1 MSEDRTAGQAG
12 SAAGTTTAGGG
23 PRARTRRAVV
33 TGASSGIGAASVAAL
48 RADGW
53 DVVAVARREDRLREV
68 AGRTGAT
75 YVVADVTS
83 DDDVVRLVE
92 QVVTEG
98 PVDALVNVAGGAL
111 GVDRVGEADLDQWR
125 RMYELNVLGTVRV
138 VQEFLPALR
147 DAEGTVVVITS
158 TAAHEPYEGGG
169 GYVAAK
175 TAERA
180 VARTL
185 RFELLGE
192 PVRVVDIAPGMVQTE
207 EFSLVRYG
215 GDQAKADAVYAGVPG
230 PLTADDVAE
239 AVRWTLSL
247 PPHVDVDEL
256 VIRPRAQASAQRVD
270 RHA

>member
-1 MSEDRTAGQAG
+1 MSEDGTAGQAG
-12 SAAGTTTAGGG
+12 STAGTTTAGGG
-23 PRARTRRAVV
+23 PQGRTRRAVV

-53 DVVAVARREDRLREV
+53 DVVAVARREDRLRQV
-68 AGRTGAT
+68 ADRTGAT

-83 DDDVVRLVE
+83 DDDVARLVE
-92 QVVTEG
+92 RVVADG

-111 GVDRVGEADLDQWR
+111 GVDQVAEADLDQWR

-138 VQEFLPALR
+138 VQELLPALR

-192 PVRVVDIAPGMVQTE
+192 PVRVIDIAPGMVQTE

-230 PLTADDVAE
+230 P
-239 AVRWTLSL
+239 
-247 PPHVDVDEL
+247 
-256 VIRPRAQASAQRVD
+256 
-270 RHA
+270 